1 MALDAHAVA
10 ASAAGATVSAGVGQV
25 LGMPADA
32 VMWGFFG
39 GIVAVLAVPASNPS
53 PAKRGLAM
61 YLALGGSM
69 LVSVLVAAAMGPL
82 TSAYLDIARIDNA
95 LELHAFAFLWGAGA
109 QAGLLVTAIESLRRR
124 IGQLGGDQPSTQRRT

>member
-1 MALDAHAVA
+1 MALDVPA
-10 ASAAGATVSAGVGQV
+10 AAAAAAGAAGSAVVGEV

-39 GIVAVLAVPASNPS
+39 GIVAVLAVPATNPA
-53 PAKRGLAM
+53 PARRGLAM
-61 YLALGGSM
+61 YLALAGSM

-82 TSAYLDIARIDNA
+82 TSAYLDIARIDNDV
-95 LELHAFAFLWGAGA
+95 ELHAFAFLWGAGA

-124 IGQLGGDQPSTQRRT
+124 IGQLGGDQPSTQKTT